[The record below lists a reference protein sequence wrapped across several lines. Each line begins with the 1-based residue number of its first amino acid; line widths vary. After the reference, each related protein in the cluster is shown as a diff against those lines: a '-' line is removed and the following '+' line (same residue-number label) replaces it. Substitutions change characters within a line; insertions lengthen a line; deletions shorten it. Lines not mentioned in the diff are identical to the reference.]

1 MDSPLFHNRFK
12 KIDLS
17 FLRKSYILFLTQF
30 GPELPTEL
38 GGERVLTYYN
48 LLEALIPWYFFFGQV
63 LLSASSGC
71 RVCTVTSWEGEQN
84 FLRSWCMNV
93 LTVWC
98 MENSD
103 LPFSVTEMWY
113 VFLVVYLLEKS
124 GIIFLTHG
132 LYFWHLLNWRRP
144 WKIWTVK
151 HTCPTIWDRLY
162 VCFCCWFHKMVFSNN
177 LEI

>member
-124 GIIFLTHG
+124 GIIFLTSFELKKTLKDLNSKTHVPNY
-132 LYFWHLLNWRRP
+132 LRQTLCLLLLLISQNGFL
-144 WKIWTVK
+144 K
-151 HTCPTIWDRLY
+151 
-162 VCFCCWFHKMVFSNN
+162 
-177 LEI
+177 